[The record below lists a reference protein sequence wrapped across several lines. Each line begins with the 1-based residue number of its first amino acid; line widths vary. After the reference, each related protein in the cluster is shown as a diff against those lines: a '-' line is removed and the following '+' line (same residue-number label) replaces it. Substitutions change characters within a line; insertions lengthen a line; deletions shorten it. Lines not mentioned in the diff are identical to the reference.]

1 MTIER
6 ECDYDNKSCLY
17 MILIHAITTE
27 QTVYTQGIGAVMV
40 GYGAGSLV
48 NILNFGFFTNES
60 FIGGSAIF
68 IVVGVLKLVFSIMGM
83 IQVGF
88 TRKWIFSIVN
98 LHTKFLCRVI
108 FIPVT
113 YQIMCSE
120 KGLVYA
126 LNCGNVA
133 HLAASCFS

>member
-1 MTIER
+1 
-6 ECDYDNKSCLY
+6 
-17 MILIHAITTE
+17 MILIHAFTTA

-98 LHTKFLCRVI
+98 LHTKILCRVI

-113 YQIMCSE
+113 YQIMYSE
-120 KGLVYA
+120 KGLVYYSTCTK
-126 LNCGNVA
+126 LWNVA
-133 HLAASCFS
+133 YLEASCFS